1 MISQLVYH
9 RDPSLLCVPKPGGLA
24 RLHWMCVFVWTLTTN
39 VDYWNDLRELEPLEQ
54 RIKCWNLMMKYAA
67 GQRALDA
74 GETVCVC
81 VCFGVH
87 MWIWACWECVCVSR
101 VYNSFI
107 TLSAAAYAK
116 PQRKT
121 QWFRVGSFCRE
132 TEQAYRETSS
142 VKVHNSFVRDTS
154 ICMCPEYFYYSKT

>member
-81 VCFGVH
+81 VCVSECICEYGHV
-87 MWIWACWECVCVSR
+87 ESVCVCVCP
-101 VYNSFI
+101 VYTTVLSLSLQLLMPNPRGKHSGFELG
-107 TLSAAAYAK
+107 LSAEKQSRPIEKHPVWKY
-116 PQRKT
+116 T
-121 QWFRVGSFCRE
+121 
-132 TEQAYRETSS
+132 T
-142 VKVHNSFVRDTS
+142 HL
-154 ICMCPEYFYYSKT
+154 